1 MGKTCKKGARNAKMQ
16 GIIPS
21 RIYLQFMLVFK
32 PFLKKLKTKTQQSFL
47 GRHVLFQNSYKTKES
62 RLFETIFLV

>member
-32 PFLKKLKTKTQQSFL
+32 TSLKKLKTKTQQSFL
-47 GRHVLFQNSYKTKES
+47 GRRTFSEQLQNKGKQV
-62 RLFETIFLV
+62 I